1 MNLSSTPCPT
11 TLTTTNNYQRMK
23 KPDSLAGLFVSYL
36 ITRKID
42 MMGLIYGQSA
52 TGSSGVYKDLLL
64 IEDLGGVDDC
74 GLFDLFEALVD
85 STSPV
90 TAGALW

>member
-1 MNLSSTPCPT
+1 MHRCQIRKSPARWRGFGIDS
-11 TLTTTNNYQRMK
+11 K
-23 KPDSLAGLFVSYL
+23 KPSGRLGFFVSSL

-85 STSPV
+85 AASPV
-90 TAGALW
+90 TTGALW